1 MSKKRFE
8 KLSAAIRHARA
19 IQRGETAPGRVW
31 LMVRGKGGKIHRRQ
45 LDPQAYRRRQRAEWQ
60 NSVAATRGKLGLSQ
74 SKFAA
79 LLSISPATLR
89 NWEQGRRQPT
99 GAAKV
104 LLKVA
109 ARHPKMV
116 LEAAA

>member
-1 MSKKRFE
+1 MKKEIFDE
-8 KLSAAIRHARA
+8 LLSSVKQAVAIE
-19 IQRGETAPGRVW
+19 RGEMKPGRVFT
-31 LMVRGKGGKIHRRQ
+31 VKTKT
-45 LDPQAYRRRQRAEWQ
+45 DVARAR
-60 NSVAATRGKLGLSQ
+60 ARLGLSQ
-74 SKFAA
+74 EKFAA
-79 LLSISPATLR
+79 LLGISPATLR

-109 ARHPKMV
+109 MRHPRVV

>member
-1 MSKKRFE
+1 VFTVKTKTD
-8 KLSAAIRHARA
+8 AARA
-19 IQRGETAPGRVW
+19 
-31 LMVRGKGGKIHRRQ
+31 
-45 LDPQAYRRRQRAEWQ
+45 RA
-60 NSVAATRGKLGLSQ
+60 RLGLTQ
-74 SKFAA
+74 EKFAA
-79 LLSISPATLR
+79 LLGISPATLR

-109 ARHPKMV
+109 LRNPRVV